1 MAEDLPTSS
10 MSLKTVNKLMR
21 QLNNT
26 PQLLIFWFIEWA
38 LKLTSSLAQEI
49 QKVNGAGSVR
59 DYIQKK
65 KRSFLGEKRP
75 TLSDLST
82 KRPPRPEGQST
93 QHQAVHLTL
102 SLTTARPFL
111 CYTLREENTLFR
123 THSIT

>member
-1 MAEDLPTSS
+1 MAEDLPASS
-10 MSLKTVNKLMR
+10 MSLKTANKLMR

-65 KRSFLGEKRP
+65 KGLHFQTYQQKDLLGQRGRAH
-75 TLSDLST
+75 ST
-82 KRPPRPEGQST
+82 KQ
-93 QHQAVHLTL
+93 
-102 SLTTARPFL
+102 
-111 CYTLREENTLFR
+111 YT
-123 THSIT
+123 